1 MKERLK
7 KIFDEILKS
16 EIIYFSYSEESLFP
30 EISKEEKKVL
40 KVEYREVKEEK
51 KITEKQLNFLRRVLE
66 RGRNKEILKEK
77 FNLNPEDIQN
87 ISSQKAKE
95 ILDFL
100 LEVKNA

>member
-1 MKERLK
+1 MKEKLK
-7 KIFDEILKS
+7 KIFEEILNS

-40 KVEYREVKEEK
+40 KIEYREVKEEK